1 MCKKFVGCKKNNPR
15 KKTIPAQSSHRIQA
29 ELVQILFWPVV
40 PLLSSRAAHSS
51 LVSGDINK
59 HLPTLFVLDA
69 SHLSL
74 RQSFRICIMVLLVGL
89 TLLLGLFLAVL
100 LFNPRHRKSGHKAKA
115 QASLNVDK
123 ASKSYSKTE
132 VSLHNKRTDCWI
144 IIKNKVYDVTSYVEE
159 HPGGDSILAHAGD
172 DSTEGFFGPQ
182 HATRVFDMIEDF
194 YIGDLEQ

>member
-1 MCKKFVGCKKNNPR
+1 MATEERKPMEDDKELLEKKLGRSHGQQTHTMNN
-15 KKTIPAQSSHRIQA
+15 TNISFA
-29 ELVQILFWPVV
+29 EEKEETNE
-40 PLLSSRAAHSS
+40 SHSS

-74 RQSFRICIMVLLVGL
+74 FFASF
-89 TLLLGLFLAVL
+89 
-100 LFNPRHRKSGHKAKA
+100 SGHKAKA

-159 HPGGDSILAHAGD
+159 HPGGDSILVHAGD
-172 DSTEGFFGPQ
+172 DSTEGFFGYAFIPICPLLI
-182 HATRVFDMIEDF
+182 A
-194 YIGDLEQ
+194 YLY